1 MRWPLPSKP
10 WWLTSSAKATSLSER
25 SKKTGRVKVA
35 DTAHNNNSGLAPQDT
50 QAPKGTST
58 GEIYD
63 RRTLTY
69 ANSFDDRWT
78 SLAIRTLEW
87 VTGKFTI
94 LRMVSKFEKRNAD
107 YRGNKFWRGA
117 LDVMGIKLQTPE
129 EQIQRI
135 PEEGP
140 VVVVA
145 NHPHGMVDGMI
156 FADLIGRRRLD
167 YRILTRS
174 VLTGL
179 DEAATSFMI
188 PVPFPHDP
196 DAQRKMVEM
205 RAKAMAHLKEG
216 GVVALFPSGV
226 VMSSDSWWGPAVERE
241 WNVFTA
247 QLIRRSGAKVV
258 PMFFPGRNSR
268 AYQIACQVSPIL
280 RQGLLLHEIVRSC
293 NKPQA
298 PVVGEALTEA
308 QMERLHSDPR
318 GFMAWLREHTL
329 SLGQKD

>member
-1 MRWPLPSKP
+1 M
-10 WWLTSSAKATSLSER
+10 
-25 SKKTGRVKVA
+25 A
-35 DTAHNNNSGLAPQDT
+35 DTAHEQNTGVTPESDQG
-50 QAPKGTST
+50 T
-58 GEIYD
+58 GEVYD

-78 SLAIRTLEW
+78 SLAIKAIEW
-87 VTGKFTI
+87 MTGKLTI
-94 LRMVSKFEKRNAD
+94 LRMVNKFENQNAE
-107 YRGNKFWRGA
+107 YRGQKFWRGA
-117 LDVMGIKLQTPE
+117 LNIMGIKLETPE

-135 PEEGP
+135 PAEGP
-140 VVVVA
+140 VVIVA

-156 FADLIGRRRLD
+156 FADLIGRVRQD

-196 DAQRKMVEM
+196 EAQKKMVEM
-205 RAKAMAHLKEG
+205 RAKTMTHLKTG

-226 VMSSDSWWGPAVERE
+226 VMSSETWFGPAIEQE

-247 QLIRRSGAKVV
+247 QLIRRSGARVV
-258 PMFFPGRNSR
+258 PILFPGSNSR
-268 AYQIACQVSPIL
+268 SYQIANKLSPIL

-298 PVVGEALTEA
+298 PVVGQPLTDEQMA
-308 QMERLHSDPR
+308 QLQSDPR

-329 SLGQKD
+329 SLGKKS

>member
-1 MRWPLPSKP
+1 L
-10 WWLTSSAKATSLSER
+10 
-25 SKKTGRVKVA
+25 A
-35 DTAHNNNSGLAPQDT
+35 DTAHDRNTGIASDT
-50 QAPKGTST
+50 ANQT
-58 GEIYD
+58 GEVYD

-78 SLAIRTLEW
+78 SLAIKTIEW
-87 VTGKFTI
+87 LTGKLTI
-94 LRMVSKFEKRNAD
+94 LRMVSKFEKNNAE
-107 YRGNKFWRGA
+107 YRGQKFWRGA
-117 LDVMGIKLQTPE
+117 LNTMGIDLETPQ
-129 EQIQRI
+129 EQIDNI
-135 PEEGP
+135 PADGP
-140 VVVVA
+140 VVIVA

-196 DAQRKMVEM
+196 EAQRKMVDM
-205 RAKAMAHLKEG
+205 RAKTMAFLKEG
-216 GVVALFPSGV
+216 GAVALFPSGV
-226 VMSSDSWWGPAVERE
+226 VMSSDSWFGPAVERE

-247 QLIRRSGAKVV
+247 QLIRRSGARVV
-258 PMFFPGRNSR
+258 PIYFPGSNSR
-268 AYQIACQVSPIL
+268 WYQIACQISPIL

-298 PVVGEALTEA
+298 PVVGKPLTDE
-308 QMERLHSDPR
+308 QMEKLHSDPR

-329 SLGQKD
+329 NLGKQS

>member
-1 MRWPLPSKP
+1 MNGKYKL
-10 WWLTSSAKATSLSER
+10 
-25 SKKTGRVKVA
+25 V
-35 DTAHNNNSGLAPQDT
+35 DTAQNSNSGLAAKTEPAQ
-50 QAPKGTST
+50 Q
-58 GEIYD
+58 GEVYD

-78 SLAIRTLEW
+78 SFAIKAIEW
-87 VTGKFTI
+87 MTGKPSI
-94 LRMVSKFEKRNAD
+94 LRMVNKFEKLNAD
-107 YRGNKFWRGA
+107 YRGQKFWRGA
-117 LDVMGIKLQTPE
+117 LDVMGIDLTTPA
-129 EQIQRI
+129 EQLANI
-135 PEEGP
+135 PVDGP

-156 FADLIGRRRLD
+156 LADLIGRVRRD

-205 RAKAMAHLKEG
+205 RGKAMAHLGEG

-226 VMSSDSWWGPAVERE
+226 VMSSDTWMGPPVERE

-247 QLIRRSGAKVV
+247 KMIRKSGARVV
-258 PMFFPGRNSR
+258 PIYFPGSNSR
-268 AYQIACQVSPIL
+268 AYQIACQVSPTL

-298 PVVGEALTEA
+298 PVVGAPLTET
-308 QMERLHSDPR
+308 QMERLHTDPR

-329 SLGQKD
+329 ALGD

>member
-1 MRWPLPSKP
+1 LVDTVPQAQVGKP
-10 WWLTSSAKATSLSER
+10 AS
-25 SKKTGRVKVA
+25 
-35 DTAHNNNSGLAPQDT
+35 DTEGQN
-50 QAPKGTST
+50 
-58 GEIYD
+58 YD

-78 SLAIRTLEW
+78 AFAIRALEW
-87 VTGKFTI
+87 MTGKVKI
-94 LRMVSKFEKRNAD
+94 LRMVKKFERNNEK
-107 YRGNKFWRGA
+107 YRGQKFWRGA
-117 LDVMGIKLQTPE
+117 LNVMGIELKTPLEQLQN
-129 EQIQRI
+129 I
-135 PEEGP
+135 PAEGP

-156 FADLIGRRRLD
+156 FADLIGRVRQD

-179 DEAATSFMI
+179 DEAASSFMI

-205 RAKAMAHLKEG
+205 RGKAMAHLKDG

-226 VMSSDSWWGPAVERE
+226 VMSSDTWFGPAIEQE

-247 QLIRRSGAKVV
+247 QMIRRSGARVV
-258 PMFFPGRNSR
+258 PIFYPGQNSR
-268 AYQIACQVSPIL
+268 AYQIANKLSPIL

-293 NKPQA
+293 DKPQA
-298 PVVGEALTEA
+298 PVVGAPLTDE
-308 QMERLHSDPR
+308 QMEQLQSDPR
-318 GFMAWLREHTL
+318 GFMAWLRQHTL
-329 SLGQKD
+329 DLEKSI

>member
-1 MRWPLPSKP
+1 MVD
-10 WWLTSSAKATSLSER
+10 TVQNSSNRAR
-25 SKKTGRVKVA
+25 SAPET
-35 DTAHNNNSGLAPQDT
+35 DTI
-50 QAPKGTST
+50 
-58 GEIYD
+58 EVYD

-69 ANSFDDRWT
+69 ANSFDDAWT
-78 SLAIRTLEW
+78 GFAIRAIEW
-87 VTGKFTI
+87 MTGKLTI
-94 LRMVSKFEKRNAD
+94 LRMVNKFEKNNAK
-107 YRGNKFWRGA
+107 YRGQEFWRGA
-117 LDVMGIKLQTPE
+117 LDTMGIDLLTPE
-129 EQIQRI
+129 EQLANI
-135 PEEGP
+135 PKEGP
-140 VVVVA
+140 VIVVA

-156 FADLIGRRRLD
+156 FADLIGRVRQD

-196 DAQRKMVEM
+196 DAQRKMVDM
-205 RAKAMAHLKEG
+205 RANAMDFLAQG

-226 VMSSDSWWGPAVERE
+226 VMSSDSWWGPPIERE

-247 QLIRRSGAKVV
+247 KLIRKSGAKVV
-258 PMFFPGRNSR
+258 PLYYPGRNSR

-298 PVVGEALTEA
+298 PVVGKPLTAE
-308 QMERLHSDPR
+308 QMAPLQTDPR
-318 GFMAWLREHTL
+318 GFMAWLRQHTL
-329 SLGQKD
+329 DLGKTQPQ

>member
-1 MRWPLPSKP
+1 M
-10 WWLTSSAKATSLSER
+10 
-25 SKKTGRVKVA
+25 A
-35 DTAHNNNSGLAPQDT
+35 DTAHEEKAGIAPEAEDGSG
-50 QAPKGTST
+50 
-58 GEIYD
+58 EVYD

-78 SLAIRTLEW
+78 SLAIKAIEW
-87 VTGKFTI
+87 VTGKLTI
-94 LRMVSKFEKRNAD
+94 LRMVNRFEKQNAE
-107 YRGNKFWRGA
+107 YRGQKFWRGA
-117 LDVMGIKLQTPE
+117 LNIMGIKLLTPQ
-129 EQIQRI
+129 EQIDRI
-135 PEEGP
+135 PGEGP
-140 VVVVA
+140 VVIVA

-156 FADLIGRRRLD
+156 FADLIGRVRQD

-196 DAQRKMVEM
+196 EAQKKMVEM
-205 RAKAMAHLKEG
+205 RAKTMAHLKDG

-226 VMSSDSWWGPAVERE
+226 VMSSDTWFGPAIEQE

-247 QLIRRSGAKVV
+247 QLIRRSGARVV
-258 PMFFPGRNSR
+258 PIFFPGSNSR
-268 AYQIACQVSPIL
+268 SYQIANKISPIL

-298 PVVGEALTEA
+298 PVVGAPLNEEQMA
-308 QMERLHSDPR
+308 QLQSDPR

-329 SLGQKD
+329 GLEDEA

>member
-1 MRWPLPSKP
+1 M
-10 WWLTSSAKATSLSER
+10 
-25 SKKTGRVKVA
+25 A
-35 DTAHNNNSGLAPQDT
+35 DTAHNSDARVRPQRAVKQT
-50 QAPKGTST
+50 A
-58 GEIYD
+58 EVYD

-69 ANSFDDRWT
+69 ANSFDDPWT
-78 SLAIRTLEW
+78 AFAIKAIEW
-87 VTGKFTI
+87 CTGKLTI
-94 LRMVSKFEKRNAD
+94 LRMVNRFERQNAD
-107 YRGNKFWRGA
+107 YRGQRFWRGA
-117 LDVMGIKLQTPE
+117 LNIMGIELQTPA
-129 EQIQRI
+129 EQLANI
-135 PEEGP
+135 PKEGP
-140 VVVVA
+140 VIVVA

-156 FADLIGRRRLD
+156 FADLIGRVRED

-196 DAQRKMVEM
+196 EAQRKMVEM
-205 RAKAMAHLKEG
+205 RAKAMEHLANG

-226 VMSSDSWWGPAVERE
+226 VMSSDSWWGPPIERE

-247 QLIRRSGAKVV
+247 KMIRKSGAKVV
-258 PMFFPGRNSR
+258 PIYFPGRNSR

-298 PVVGEALTEA
+298 PVVGEPLTDAE
-308 QMERLHSDPR
+308 MEPLAKNPR
-318 GFMAWLREHTL
+318 GFMAWLRDHTL
-329 SLGQKD
+329 ALGQR

>member
-1 MRWPLPSKP
+1 MVD
-10 WWLTSSAKATSLSER
+10 TVQNSSNRAR
-25 SKKTGRVKVA
+25 SAPET
-35 DTAHNNNSGLAPQDT
+35 DTI
-50 QAPKGTST
+50 
-58 GEIYD
+58 EVYD

-69 ANSFDDRWT
+69 ANSFDDAWT
-78 SLAIRTLEW
+78 GFAIRAIEW
-87 VTGKFTI
+87 MTGKLTI
-94 LRMVSKFEKRNAD
+94 LRMVNKFEKNNAK
-107 YRGNKFWRGA
+107 YRGQEFWRGA
-117 LDVMGIKLQTPE
+117 LDTMGIDLLTPE
-129 EQIQRI
+129 EQLANI
-135 PEEGP
+135 PKEGP
-140 VVVVA
+140 VIVVA

-156 FADLIGRRRLD
+156 FADLIGRVRQD

-196 DAQRKMVEM
+196 DAQRKMVDM
-205 RAKAMAHLKEG
+205 RANAMDFLAQG

-226 VMSSDSWWGPAVERE
+226 VMSSDSWWGPPIERE

-247 QLIRRSGAKVV
+247 KLIRKSGAKVV
-258 PMFFPGRNSR
+258 PLYYPGRNSR

-298 PVVGEALTEA
+298 PVVGKPLTEE
-308 QMERLHSDPR
+308 QMAPLQTDPR
-318 GFMAWLREHTL
+318 GFMAWLRQHTL
-329 SLGQKD
+329 DLGKTQPQ

>member
-1 MRWPLPSKP
+1 VEDGK
-10 WWLTSSAKATSLSER
+10 
-25 SKKTGRVKVA
+25 GKVA
-35 DTAHNNNSGLAPQDT
+35 DTAHDHDGGLKAE
-50 QAPKGTST
+50 SET
-58 GEIYD
+58 GEVYD

-78 SLAIRTLEW
+78 SLAIRAIEW
-87 VTGKFTI
+87 FTGKLTI
-94 LRMVSKFEKRNAD
+94 LRMVKKFEKQNAQ
-107 YRGNKFWRGA
+107 YRGQKFWRGA
-117 LDVMGIKLQTPE
+117 LNVMGIDLLTPE
-129 EQIQRI
+129 EQIRNI
-135 PEEGP
+135 PAEGP
-140 VVVVA
+140 VVIVA

-156 FADLIGRRRLD
+156 FADLIGRIRLD

-196 DAQRKMVEM
+196 EAQRKMVEM
-205 RAKAMAHLKEG
+205 RAKTMAHLKEG

-226 VMSSDSWWGPAVERE
+226 VMSSDSWFGPAIEQE

-247 QLIRRSGAKVV
+247 QLIRRSGARVV
-258 PMFFPGRNSR
+258 PIFFPGSNSR
-268 AYQIACQVSPIL
+268 WYQIACRISPIL

-298 PVVGEALTEA
+298 PVVGEPLTDA

-329 SLGQKD
+329 SLGSKTPTDDK